1 MASAKSQF
9 PLGTDHLGRD
19 LLFRTLLAAR
29 LTLFISGLAACVSA
43 VFGTTA
49 GLLAG
54 YLRGTVDAVI
64 VQAVDLFLAFP
75 TLLLVLALV
84 ASVGRSVV
92 GVIVVLGIS
101 GWAEYTR
108 IIRGAVIT
116 ISERAFIEGARAQGA
131 GTLRILVRHILPN
144 IVSYMVILTTLNIA
158 QFIITESTIS
168 FLGLGPSPPDVTWG
182 GMIGEG
188 RDYIFEAWWDAVV
201 PGVAICLTVLALN
214 YIGDAMREA
223 MDPFAVLKRRNL

>member
-1 MASAKSQF
+1 M
-9 PLGTDHLGRD
+9 
-19 LLFRTLLAAR
+19 
-29 LTLFISGLAACVSA
+29 ISGLAACVSTLL
-43 VFGTTA
+43 GTTA

-54 YLRGTVDAVI
+54 YLRGAVDAII
-64 VQAVDLFLAFP
+64 VQLVDLFLAFP

-92 GVIVVLGIS
+92 GVILVLGIS

-108 IIRGAVIT
+108 IIRGAVISV
-116 ISERAFIEGARAQGA
+116 SERAFVEAARAQGA
-131 GTLRILVRHILPN
+131 GTLRIMVRHILPN

-223 MDPFAVLKRRNL
+223 TDPFTEPRR